1 MCRSLSKSTLTTLG
15 IITSI
20 FYGVLSII
28 CIVIA
33 GVDYQQTD
41 YRWAQE
47 GEWRHLATLQIT
59 AVVLVFFFCFLGI
72 LLMLDTSKCKVMQLL
87 FTCLELLATLFTFA
101 VAIFA
106 LVAGAV
112 SKSELT
118 KSCQRD
124 YTGIFEHFKYLDDFI
139 HLADETLCSEKCP
152 CFFSNYSAIE
162 DFTDFYQAHS
172 NEYSMGD
179 NLHMIDN
186 LENGAIN
193 FANCSLEAKSQ
204 AYGVFKYIDKT
215 GNIDIK
221 DFNEFWGRIEKKF
234 KCNGWCEVNYESQI
248 YHQGNKRKM
257 IKYVFSD
264 VNGGV
269 VNNRGCM
276 HRMVDWLPKVIN
288 TYGSVLLIIS
298 VIMVVNFI
306 FIASLFCNCYT
317 DEYNSVKAEKSS
329 KSEHSQITN
338 KLGESHAPMIK
349 QNIELKDITPVIE
362 DKNEERLDAEHQ

>member
-1 MCRSLSKSTLTTLG
+1 MCRSLSKSTLTTMG
-15 IITSI
+15 ILTSI

-47 GEWRHLATLQIT
+47 GEWRHLATLQVT

-72 LLMLDTSKCKVMQLL
+72 ILMLDTSKCKVMQLL
-87 FTCLELLATLFTFA
+87 FTCVELLVTLFTLA

-124 YTGIFEHFKYLDDFI
+124 YTGIFENFKYLDDFI
-139 HLADETLCSEKCP
+139 HLADETLCSKDCP
-152 CFFSNYSAIE
+152 CFFSNYSAVE
-162 DFTDFYQAHS
+162 DFTDFYQAHPEYKMGS
-172 NEYSMGD
+172 NLVMND
-179 NLHMIDN
+179 TV
-186 LENGAIN
+186 ENYAIN
-193 FANCSLEAKSQ
+193 FANCSLEAKSK
-204 AYGVFKYIDKT
+204 AYGAFKYINKT

-234 KCNGWCEVNYESQI
+234 KCNGWCEVNYNSQI
-248 YHQGNKRKM
+248 NEPNTKRKM

-298 VIMVVNFI
+298 VIMIVNFV
-306 FIASLFCNCYT
+306 FVASLFCNCYT
-317 DEYNSVKAEKSS
+317 DEYNSVRPEKST
-329 KSEHSQITN
+329 KSEHSQLTN
-338 KLGESHAPMIK
+338 KLGESNAPMIK
-349 QNIELKDITPVIE
+349 QNVELKEITPIIE
-362 DKNEERLDAEHQ
+362 DKNEERLDAEQQ